1 MTSIEEKEY
10 DKKINI
16 SATKFSCDDIDDSIP
31 APLSKKGGFA
41 YLIVG
46 RPGYG
51 KTSLINSLVCKSG
64 KNFNR
69 KFDKVFIWSPSM
81 ITMEGDPY
89 EMIPEDQKF
98 EEATLENI
106 QEVLD
111 EIKDTGDKVLF
122 IFDDVIADIRGKGKG
137 QIENLLQKIF
147 FNRRHLA
154 GAGGSVSII
163 ATSQAYN
170 KIDPKLRKTAS
181 ALIQYKPQKREVEN
195 IYDDMILI
203 PKKEFIDVLR
213 YIYDKKHNFMFI
225 DTQLPEHKQIHKNF
239 NQLIIKS
246 PNIMD
251 FELGAD

>member
-147 FNRRHLA
+147 F
-154 GAGGSVSII
+154 
-163 ATSQAYN
+163 
-170 KIDPKLRKTAS
+170 
-181 ALIQYKPQKREVEN
+181 
-195 IYDDMILI
+195 
-203 PKKEFIDVLR
+203 
-213 YIYDKKHNFMFI
+213 
-225 DTQLPEHKQIHKNF
+225 
-239 NQLIIKS
+239 
-246 PNIMD
+246 
-251 FELGAD
+251 